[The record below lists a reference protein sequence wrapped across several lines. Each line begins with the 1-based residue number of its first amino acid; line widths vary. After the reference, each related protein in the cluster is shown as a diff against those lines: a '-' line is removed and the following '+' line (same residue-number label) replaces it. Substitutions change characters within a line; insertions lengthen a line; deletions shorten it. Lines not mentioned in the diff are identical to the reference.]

1 MNGNIAKRTIL
12 NMYIKRL
19 VHIYFIIIDFFYNFF
34 VTLELSVQPLAG
46 PSGGQ
51 ADVK

>member
-1 MNGNIAKRTIL
+1 MVIL
-12 NMYIKRL
+12 LKEQFSTCILRDWYIYIL
-19 VHIYFIIIDFFYNFF
+19 LLLIFSQFF

-51 ADVK
+51 ADVQ